1 MTREPDPELLY
12 RRWTHSH
19 EEDAADATVF
29 RPADYPFPPSRG
41 RVSYELAPDGTLL
54 EAGIGPTD
62 RPTSEVGVWALEDDG
77 RTLVLRTRGPND
89 GKLQVSVD
97 MERDTSSRCEL
108 DADRPGQFAVEIL
121 TALSD
126 SWGVDTGP
134 GRERLWFVLE
144 ASG

>member
-1 MTREPDPELLY
+1 MENDERSVELP
-12 RRWTHSH
+12 RS
-19 EEDAADATVF
+19 A
-29 RPADYPFPPSRG
+29 
-41 RVSYELAPDGTLL
+41 LAPALARACVPSWLGDCPGT
-54 EAGIGPTD
+54 
-62 RPTSEVGVWALEDDG
+62 TSDVRSVVEMCVSELVTFAVKHSDG

-89 GKLQVSVD
+89 GKLQVSID
-97 MERDTSSRCEL
+97 LERDTSSRCEL

-126 SWGVDTGP
+126 SWGVDSGP